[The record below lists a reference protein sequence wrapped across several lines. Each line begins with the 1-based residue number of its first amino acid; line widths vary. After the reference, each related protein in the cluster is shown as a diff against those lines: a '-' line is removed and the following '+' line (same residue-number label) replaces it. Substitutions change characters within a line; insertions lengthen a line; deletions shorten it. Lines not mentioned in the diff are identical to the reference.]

1 MPAGCFVDPGVI
13 DNATGPVSYIR
24 GPSVFPVHATGGTQL
39 VDSAAGCCTL
49 CQSFANCSF
58 WTFGYSGTA
67 ARPTCYG
74 RPGACCYLK
83 TADAWGQGIRVGPGN
98 VSGSTAPLPPLIPPG
113 TYPYPGPDFTH
124 PRIHQSPECV
134 HDGGWHDMAGAL
146 TFKGVHHAFQ
156 GCPNS
161 GGWSHSTSTDLV
173 HWKDLGV
180 GMRALHE
187 TYEGMDSDSVPCA
200 GFITVD
206 DAGTP
211 CAGFRQCSSGK
222 GTTGLNPHAKS
233 WDVPMEL
240 RCAENA
246 ALTNW
251 SDPIY
256 LYPVYNYRALPY
268 DPVRPWKDLDGK
280 WYSAWSSDGCNA
292 TTKKLP
298 CAAGGQLELYTSPKL
313 HGEGANWVQLE
324 PMFTTNTTC
333 SGIYCGPS
341 IYNEFVTSG
350 YFGGLPGDPDGGATR
365 VVTQNQGHPSF
376 WVGKQG
382 NGSTF
387 KPLWPGPDQKF
398 GAVGQYDYG
407 ALTMARTLGGDPN
420 QVATNGRRVLIGW
433 IGQFGFSWP
442 STAAQS
448 LARDLSL
455 SPDYELLQQFVPE
468 LKVLRLPGTRRYT
481 TTAAAET
488 TAATAVVPHSSNGG
502 SLRTEIVASFSWTGD
517 NPEGQFGVSILD
529 GTARLVVDCSKS
541 DVLDCC
547 FVMAGRIGPHRNNT
561 GEGPTCTL
569 DNHDFACASGPLFP
583 LKTKTVHL
591 HAIID
596 GRIIETIWN
605 NRTAMVTLNVP
616 VSETGT
622 AVKLIGI
629 TANIT
634 ADITTYD
641 LDVANNAGPHL

>member
-1 MPAGCFVDPGVI
+1 
-13 DNATGPVSYIR
+13 
-24 GPSVFPVHATGGTQL
+24 
-39 VDSAAGCCTL
+39 
-49 CQSFANCSF
+49 
-58 WTFGYSGTA
+58 
-67 ARPTCYG
+67 
-74 RPGACCYLK
+74 
-83 TADAWGQGIRVGPGN
+83 
-98 VSGSTAPLPPLIPPG
+98 
-113 TYPYPGPDFTH
+113 
-124 PRIHQSPECV
+124 
-134 HDGGWHDMAGAL
+134 
-146 TFKGVHHAFQ
+146 
-156 GCPNS
+156 
-161 GGWSHSTSTDLV
+161 
-173 HWKDLGV
+173 
-180 GMRALHE
+180 
-187 TYEGMDSDSVPCA
+187 
-200 GFITVD
+200 
-206 DAGTP
+206 
-211 CAGFRQCSSGK
+211 
-222 GTTGLNPHAKS
+222 
-233 WDVPMEL
+233 
-240 RCAENA
+240 
-246 ALTNW
+246 
-251 SDPIY
+251 

-292 TTKKLP
+292 TTKKVP

-324 PMFTTNTTC
+324 PMFTTNTSC
-333 SGIYCGPS
+333 SGIYCTPS
-341 IYNEFVTSG
+341 IFTEFVTSG

-365 VVTQNQGHPSF
+365 VVTQNQGHPAF

-407 ALTMARTLGGDPN
+407 GLTMARTLGGDPN

-433 IGQFGFSWP
+433 IGEFGFNWHSSAP
-442 STAAQS
+442 CQS

-468 LKVLRLPGTRRYT
+468 LKVLRLPGTRRHT

-502 SLRTEIVASFSWTGD
+502 SLRIEIVASFSWTGD
-517 NPEGQFGVSILD
+517 KPEGQFGVSILD
-529 GTARLVVDCSKS
+529 GTARLVMDCSKYNTGG
-541 DVLDCC
+541 CY
-547 FVMAGRIGPHRNNT
+547 VMAGRIGPHRNTT
-561 GEGPTCTL
+561 GEGPACTL
-569 DNHDFACASGPLFP
+569 DNHNFACASGPLFP

-605 NRTAMVTLNVP
+605 SRTAMVTLNVP

-641 LDVANNAGPHL
+641 LDVANNAGMPAHTSEHNILPVGVVL